1 MDLIIRYKKISHD
14 QRTHIINELTKNA
27 KTLKEVSEETQ
38 LKPSTVKAILQ
49 VYLKEGRIGKK
60 STRDR
65 KVKLLN
71 TTVIA
76 LIDKTKQY
84 YILTIIS
91 YRNSDYAIENLQ
103 FLHPMIRIN
112 QQSSEISH
120 NGQTLTETQQ
130 KLDQYSKQLVMMQV
144 KDFLRE
150 KKSEIMEQLANPLA
164 KQNFLNQLAQ
174 FEVSEQLPFQE
185 LKKEQ
190 LSAEDEQFVEKITQH
205 LKSKVKI

>member
-1 MDLIIRYKKISHD
+1 MNSSQKIRKGSRNMKYKKISHD

-76 LIDKTKQY
+76 LIDKTK
-84 YILTIIS
+84 
-91 YRNSDYAIENLQ
+91 NSEYAIENLQ

>member
-1 MDLIIRYKKISHD
+1 MNSSQKIRKGSRNMKYKKISQE
-14 QRTHIINELTKNA
+14 QRTQIVNELTKNG

-76 LIDKTKQY
+76 LIDKTK
-84 YILTIIS
+84 
-91 YRNSDYAIENLQ
+91 NSDHAIENLQ
-103 FLHPMIRIN
+103 FIHPMIKIN

-120 NGQTLTETQQ
+120 NGQTLAETQQ
-130 KLDQYSKQLVMMQV
+130 KLDQYSKQLMMSQV

-150 KKSEIMEQLANPLA
+150 KKKEILEQLVNPLA

-174 FEVSEQLPFQE
+174 FEVAEQLPFQE
-185 LKKEQ
+185 LKKEHLQ
-190 LSAEDEQFVEKITQH
+190 VEDEQFVEKITQH
-205 LKSKVKI
+205 LKSKVKL

>member
-1 MDLIIRYKKISHD
+1 MNSSQKIRKGSRNMKYKKISHE
-14 QRTHIINELTKNA
+14 QRNQIINELTKNG

-76 LIDKTKQY
+76 LIDKTK
-84 YILTIIS
+84 
-91 YRNSDYAIENLQ
+91 NSDYAIENLQ
-103 FLHPMIRIN
+103 FIHPMIKIN

-130 KLDQYSKQLVMMQV
+130 KLDQYSKQLMMTQV
-144 KDFLRE
+144 RDFLRE
-150 KKSEIMEQLANPLA
+150 KKQEILEQLVNPQA

-174 FEVSEQLPFQE
+174 FEVADQLPFQE
-185 LKKEQ
+185 LKKEHLQ
-190 LSAEDEQFVEKITQH
+190 VEDEQLVEKITQH
-205 LKSKVKI
+205 LKSKVKL

>member
-1 MDLIIRYKKISHD
+1 MNSSQKIRKGSRNMKYKKISQE
-14 QRTHIINELTKNA
+14 QRTQIINELTKNG

-76 LIDKTKQY
+76 LIDKTK
-84 YILTIIS
+84 
-91 YRNSDYAIENLQ
+91 NSDYAIENLQ
-103 FLHPMIRIN
+103 FIHPMIKIN

-120 NGQTLTETQQ
+120 NGQTLAETQQ
-130 KLDQYSKQLVMMQV
+130 KLDQYSKQLMMSQV

-150 KKSEIMEQLANPLA
+150 KKKEILEQLVNPLA

-174 FEVSEQLPFQE
+174 FEVADPIALSGNKKRPFI
-185 LKKEQ
+185 
-190 LSAEDEQFVEKITQH
+190 S
-205 LKSKVKI
+205 

>member
-1 MDLIIRYKKISHD
+1 MNSSSKIRKGSRNMKYKKISHE
-14 QRTHIINELTKNA
+14 QRTQIINELTKNG
-27 KTLKEVSEETQ
+27 KTLKEVSEETH

-76 LIDKTKQY
+76 LIDKTK
-84 YILTIIS
+84 
-91 YRNSDYAIENLQ
+91 NSDYAMENLQ
-103 FLHPMIRIN
+103 FIHPMIKIN

-130 KLDQYSKQLVMMQV
+130 KLDQYSKSLMMTQV

-150 KKSEIMEQLANPLA
+150 KKQEILEQLVNPLA

-174 FEVSEQLPFQE
+174 FEVADQLPFQE
-185 LKKEQ
+185 LKKEHLQ
-190 LSAEDEQFVEKITQH
+190 AEDEQLVEKITQH
-205 LKSKVKI
+205 LKSKVKL